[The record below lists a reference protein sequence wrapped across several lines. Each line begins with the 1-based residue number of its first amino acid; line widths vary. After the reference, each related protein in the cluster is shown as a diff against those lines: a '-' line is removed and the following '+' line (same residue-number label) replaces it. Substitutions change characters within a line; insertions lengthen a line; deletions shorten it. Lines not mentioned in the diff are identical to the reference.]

1 MPWTESDVEKLK
13 RAMASGARKVRFKDH
28 ETEFRS
34 LNEMRRQLADMEREV
49 AGRQPIRRTVAVYNS
64 GF

>member
-1 MPWTESDVEKLK
+1 MAWTPDDVNKLK

-34 LNEMRRQLADMEREV
+34 LNEMRRQLDDMEREV
-49 AGRQPIRRTVAVYNS
+49 AGRAPVRRTVAVFAS
-64 GF
+64 GR